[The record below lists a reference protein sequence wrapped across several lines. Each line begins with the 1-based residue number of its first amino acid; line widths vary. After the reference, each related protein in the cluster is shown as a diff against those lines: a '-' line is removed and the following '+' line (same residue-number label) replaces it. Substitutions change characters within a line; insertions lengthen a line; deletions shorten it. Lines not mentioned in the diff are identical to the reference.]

1 MPLSRLKSIGFG
13 ENEVKIYEFLLA
25 NGDCTREH
33 ISKSTELKG
42 KEVDAAVQNLTSM
55 GAVEFEGKKVAAVSP
70 KLFLQRLLRTR
81 EVESEIKM
89 SELRRNVNEALGM
102 LEPIYSESRF
112 GLRLEELWQ
121 ILDGLPAMETETV
134 KMVSRARSEVCIMA
148 EKFSWYD
155 KVKEELLSALDR
167 KVVVKA
173 LLLRSDRET
182 ESRVDDMKKNGISVR
197 LAKCDWRNTRF
208 TIGDGS
214 ELVFLIW
221 AKKSGNSKIY
231 YRPGYTK
238 NPGLV
243 SVFAD
248 SFQYLWEKAKPL

>member
-13 ENEVKIYEFLLA
+13 DNEVGIYEFLLA
-25 NGDCTREH
+25 SGDCTQDQIE
-33 ISKSTELKG
+33 KGVKLKKG
-42 KEVDAAVQNLTSM
+42 AADAAIQALASK
-55 GAVEFEGKKVAAVSP
+55 GAVELEDDKVAAVSP
-70 KLFLQRLLRTR
+70 KIFLQRLLRTK
-81 EVESEIKM
+81 EVETEIKM
-89 SELRRNVNEALGM
+89 SELRRNVNDALGM
-102 LEPIYSESRF
+102 LEPVYSESRF

-134 KMVSRARSEVCIMA
+134 KIVSRARSEVCIMA
-148 EKFSWYD
+148 EKFSWYN

-167 KVVVKA
+167 NVAVKI
-173 LLLRSDRET
+173 LLLASDKET

-243 SVFAD
+243 SVFTD

>member
-1 MPLSRLKSIGFG
+1 
-13 ENEVKIYEFLLA
+13 
-25 NGDCTREH
+25 
-33 ISKSTELKG
+33 
-42 KEVDAAVQNLTSM
+42 
-55 GAVEFEGKKVAAVSP
+55 
-70 KLFLQRLLRTR
+70 
-81 EVESEIKM
+81 
-89 SELRRNVNEALGM
+89 
-102 LEPIYSESRF
+102 
-112 GLRLEELWQ
+112 
-121 ILDGLPAMETETV
+121 METETV
-134 KMVSRARSEVCIMA
+134 KIVSRARSEVCIMA
-148 EKFSWYD
+148 EKFSWYN

-167 KVVVKA
+167 NVAVKT
-173 LLLRSDRET
+173 LLLASDKET
-182 ESRVDDMKKNGISVR
+182 ETRVEDMKKNGISVR

-243 SVFAD
+243 SVFTD